1 MADAFDA
8 AVAATMQGQAT
19 PAPPDPATA
28 ARFGYQQA
36 VGTNPDLQAELQ
48 RVADKTGVP
57 VSTVAAN
64 PEEMKR
70 QAAVGS
76 VDFQGLAATAPAT
89 ARLLANIDNAKIA
102 HDDVGTL
109 TQIEQA
115 VRSFLN
121 PDPTRNNVKPTAKI
135 LRSSEFGALVQDI
148 QAKNPGLGFDEAR
161 ALASQMATVDNQ
173 STLIGVPTPPKPTL
187 ASIIHGIFN
196 PAQFQAMDAG
206 LSIAAADALGLD
218 PSRGI
223 RDYEVAQARIANA
236 TPDFETRTGSGLYQ
250 GGVSIVQNAPG
261 IALSVL
267 SGSPIPG
274 LALAGGQT
282 GAQAYGKYR
291 DRGATPGQAALGA
304 TLEGGLE
311 VGTELMPMSFL
322 VQKLGKAG
330 AGEFLRGLLARELP
344 SEQVATITQDAV
356 DTAIANPDKT
366 WAQYLAERPGAAY
379 ETLLATL
386 VQAGLTEGS
395 HVVLEHTAMRAQA
408 EAYQAQQA
416 EHQSQM
422 VQQVMQ
428 AAAASKLRE
437 RDAGTFEGFM
447 QAATQDGPLE
457 KLYINPA
464 ELQKA
469 GVDLT
474 QVAAVAPSIAP
485 QIEQALQTGTDVA
498 IPTSELATRLPGTP
512 LEQPLLDHLKTD
524 PGGFS
529 RVGAQEYL
537 QTQGEAIR
545 QEVEKQLAE
554 HQADTAFKESMRA
567 VEDDVRQQLSNS
579 KRFTEDVNAPYA
591 AMWASF
597 FGVQAARLGVMPQE
611 LYAKFAPRIV
621 AETSR
626 RASSR
631 TRA

>member
-1 MADAFDA
+1 
-8 AVAATMQGQAT
+8 
-19 PAPPDPATA
+19 
-28 ARFGYQQA
+28 

-366 WAQYLAERPGAAY
+366 WTQYLAERPGAAY

-457 KLYINPA
+457 KLYINPQPNCRRRA
-464 ELQKA
+464 WTSPRWPRWPRASRRRSQ
-469 GVDLT
+469 
-474 QVAAVAPSIAP
+474 
-485 QIEQALQTGTDVA
+485 QALQTGTDVA

-537 QTQGEAIR
+537 QTQGEAMR

-567 VEDDVRQQLSNS
+567 VEDDVRQQLPQPS
-579 KRFTEDVNAPYA
+579 
-591 AMWASF
+591 AS
-597 FGVQAARLGVMPQE
+597 
-611 LYAKFAPRIV
+611 PR
-621 AETSR
+621 T
-626 RASSR
+626 
-631 TRA
+631 